1 MFILI
6 NIPGS
11 SSPGILRFTPRLSQ
25 YPHQSQTM
33 LRLISVLVAASCFR
47 AAVAVPLECGS
58 PSNAKFTSGQACS
71 GCASTVMDLNS
82 LNTKKNEAGCIAAVS
97 GAATSIKGYPCVT
110 VKSSGGK
117 VTACTMHQ
125 TCGTVNA
132 TDSSTKSCLFTL
144 GGFSGITKPSEC
156 PADAVCSGGG
166 GAGQTAGTKE
176 LSLSLATITAA
187 IIALQ

>member
-1 MFILI
+1 M
-6 NIPGS
+6 
-11 SSPGILRFTPRLSQ
+11 RFTPRLLQ
-25 YPHQSQTM
+25 YPHSSQTM
-33 LRLISVLVAASCFR
+33 LCLTSVLVAASCFC

-58 PSNAKFTSGQACS
+58 PSNAKFTSGQSCS
-71 GCASTVMDLNS
+71 GCASTAMDLML
-82 LNTKKNEAGCIAAVS
+82 LNTKKDEAGCIAAVS
-97 GAATSIKGYPCVT
+97 GAATQLKGYPCVT

-125 TCGTVNA
+125 TCGTANA
-132 TDSSTKSCLFTL
+132 ADNSTKSCLFTL

-156 PADAVCSGGG
+156 PTDAVCSGQ
-166 GAGQTAGTKE
+166 QTAGTKE